1 MIQLKTLFLMIAA
14 LASCLGAQAA
24 EKTYTVEELVA
35 LLFRANPSLRI
46 QARTLAIESASLHL
60 ENRLPN
66 PRLSAAVG
74 SGKPLA
80 GGESER
86 RIWGLGI
93 DWTLPNPL
101 ALAHARRGRRWQERA
116 TQALSLKERWQWVHE
131 FRTRLFDL
139 QCLVS
144 QRQIQGEMVDD
155 LERIAAVVDARVAAG
170 ESLRL
175 DSLWARS
182 TLTLARNR
190 QREIG
195 ALIAAI
201 NQEIHTSLDGSLP
214 SGIAVRDDGTLPPP
228 PPALQELESR
238 LRSNP
243 ALETQRSLLAM
254 SNAQLSAGKSAW
266 LPDLNLGIERARE
279 VDASVW
285 KGGIS
290 VELPVFS
297 GPWSRLPLLRYQ
309 RERAELEVRR
319 QELRDRDEL
328 ARRLAE
334 IAALNEALTA
344 LDSTEMTA
352 GREAVRLAEA
362 GLRSGELSLLHFMEA
377 RKCRLEMSL
386 RRPEL
391 AARLRTAHSALEALL
406 GGWQ

>member
-14 LASCLGAQAA
+14 LATCLGAQTA

-46 QARTLAIESASLHL
+46 QERALAIESASLRL
-60 ENRLPN
+60 ESRLPN
-66 PRLSAAVG
+66 PHLSAAVG
-74 SGKPLA
+74 SGRPLA
-80 GGESER
+80 GSESER
-86 RIWGLGI
+86 RLWGLGI

-101 ALAHARRGRRWQERA
+101 ARAHARRGRRWQERA
-116 TQALSLKERWQWVHE
+116 AQAMSLKERWQRVHE

-144 QRQIQGEMVDD
+144 QRQIQGEMVAE
-155 LERIAAVVDARVAAG
+155 LERIAAVIDARVAAG
-170 ESLRL
+170 EALRL

-190 QREIG
+190 RREIG
-195 ALIAAI
+195 AMIAAI
-201 NQEIHTSLDGSLP
+201 DQEVHAALDGSLP
-214 SGIAVRDDGTLPPP
+214 PGIAVRDDGALPPP

-238 LRSNP
+238 LSSNP
-243 ALETQRSLLAM
+243 ALESRRSLLAV
-254 SNAQLSAGKSAW
+254 SNAQLSAGKSGW

-279 VDASVW
+279 VDASIW

-297 GPWSRLPLLRYQ
+297 GSWSRLPLLRYQ

-319 QELRDRDEL
+319 QELQDRNEL

-334 IAALNEALTA
+334 IAALSEALSA
-344 LDSTEMTA
+344 LDDAELAA
-352 GREAVRLAEA
+352 GREAVRLAET

-377 RKCRLEMSL
+377 RKSWLEMSL

-391 AARLRTAHSALEALL
+391 SARLRTAHSALEALL